1 MKKLWAVVLVLG
13 FVTLSACGALQ
24 SAPESEAETTI
35 ATPFNA
41 PLSAVMQY
49 RIKRDFNRSAT
60 VIIDHYFGS
69 YNDSVALMIRNYDSN
84 FTMATWQQEI
94 AGFVFH
100 YNDGQSIT
108 VWSNGSFYSLPKAYA
123 QGLLTSQNINE
134 IHRRHQ
140 QAFPFMY

>member
-84 FTMATWQQEI
+84 FTMAT
-94 AGFVFH
+94 
-100 YNDGQSIT
+100 
-108 VWSNGSFYSLPKAYA
+108 
-123 QGLLTSQNINE
+123 
-134 IHRRHQ
+134 
-140 QAFPFMY
+140 